1 MPLRIDR
8 LQLATNDRKAAAEG
22 WVALLDAQHVRDDR
36 VNCLAANRSVYQ
48 VGRSEVEFLEP
59 DGAGAIS
66 RSLQIVGRPHLF
78 AAGVAGADLDEST
91 TRFVKLGIDHVR
103 DGDQIYVTY
112 KQAAKNDLRFVLSKA
127 VEREP
132 VGLLD
137 RLYEATILADA
148 FQPMA
153 NAVTRLFDADEG
165 NYCPIASAKFK
176 YDGVL
181 TLFNDGELD
190 RFEVITPNS
199 DEATM
204 GRFHLR
210 RGRAFY
216 MAFAETPH
224 MLEIERRAKEA
235 GAGITVER
243 PEGRAETEMADSMF
257 LHPPALGGMMLGL
270 SRPTQAWSW
279 SGKPDQVVKI

>member
-1 MPLRIDR
+1 MDLRIDR
-8 LQLATNDRKAAAEG
+8 IQLAVSDREAAADG
-22 WVALLDAQHVRDDR
+22 WVTLLGAVHVRDDK
-36 VNCLAANRSVYQ
+36 VNCLNAHRSVYQ

-59 DGAGAIS
+59 DGAGPIS
-66 RSLQIVGRPHLF
+66 RSLQVVGRPHLF
-78 AAGVAGADLDEST
+78 AGGVSGADLDESV

-103 DGDQIYVTY
+103 EGDQIFVTY
-112 KQAAKNDLRFVLSKA
+112 KQAAKNDLRFVLSNA

-132 VGLLD
+132 VGLID
-137 RLYEATILADA
+137 RLYEATILADN
-148 FQPMA
+148 FQPMV
-153 NAVTRLFDADEG
+153 NAVTRLFDANEE
-165 NYCPIASAKFK
+165 NYCPIGSSKFK

-181 TLFNDGELD
+181 TLFNEGELD
-190 RFEVITPNS
+190 RFEVITPTS
-199 DEATM
+199 DETTM
-204 GRFHLR
+204 GRFHVR

-224 MLEIERRAKEA
+224 MLEIERRAKET

-243 PEGRAETEMADSMF
+243 PEGRADTEMADSMF

-279 SGKPDQVVKI
+279 SGKPDQVEKI